1 MRAAFGGGLVDF
13 TDAALDRL
21 QNTYK
26 CSEGQ
31 LVEQDLAP
39 HKEIADRLHARG
51 MKAIYNVEAIW
62 INSGFNVNADI
73 SGYRGQLQAIK
84 NAGWDAAIS
93 EGLSEKQVSVIR
105 SIIPYI
111 NEGGE
116 MGENVYSGG
125 MYYRPLTMANGNY
138 LECYHFG
145 VNYDPAFSSASQS
158 TPDNMG
164 MTFMLYTTASLEMNP
179 GAMTNYVD
187 SLLNR
192 GVKIK
197 TMTFWVG
204 FGQSALNKLD
214 TNFNFL
220 WNALNNKY
228 GFTHEEVVQGDDED
242 MVVERATPAM
252 VTVGNDIYTFVRG
265 TEKSLWFQKNDDNW
279 INLKGQLASGVGAC
293 AAPDGSIHIVV
304 SGTDGYVWRILR
316 NADGTF
322 SSWAKSKNNGMIG

>member
-1 MRAAFGGGLVDF
+1 MV
-13 TDAALDRL
+13 
-21 QNTYK
+21 
-26 CSEGQ
+26 EGQ

-93 EGLSEKQVSVIR
+93 EGLSAKQVSVIR
-105 SIIPYI
+105 EYLPYI

-116 MGENVYSGG
+116 QGENVYSGG
-125 MYYRPLTMANGNY
+125 MYYRPTSMADGNY
-138 LECYHFG
+138 LECYHLG
-145 VNYDPAFSSASQS
+145 VNYDTAFTSANQS

-164 MTFMLYTTASLEMNP
+164 MTFMLYTTASLELDY
-179 GAMTNYVD
+179 GSLINYVD

-192 GVKIK
+192 GIKIK

-228 GFTHEEVVQGDDED
+228 NFTTTVEPQPIVTEEPKEIII
-242 MVVERATPAM
+242 MTEPIA
-252 VTVGNDIYTFVRG
+252 VTFNDIVYAFVVGQDHALWYRSLG
-265 TEKSLWFQKNDDNW
+265 PGNTEWTEFKSLGGYLNVAPSITVTSQALYAF
-279 INLKGQLASGVGAC
+279 IKGSGKEEALWVI
-293 AAPDGSIHIVV
+293 SL
-304 SGTDGYVWRILR
+304 T
-316 NADGTF
+316 ADGTW
-322 SSWAKSKNNGMIG
+322 SKWASLGGDIL

>member
-1 MRAAFGGGLVDF
+1 
-13 TDAALDRL
+13 
-21 QNTYK
+21 
-26 CSEGQ
+26 
-31 LVEQDLAP
+31 
-39 HKEIADRLHARG
+39 

-62 INSGFNVNADI
+62 INTGMNVGADI
-73 SGYRGQLQAIK
+73 SGYRPQLQAIK

-116 MGENVYSGG
+116 QGENVYSGG
-125 MYYRPLTMANGNY
+125 MYYRPFGMADGNY
-138 LECYHFG
+138 LECYHLG
-145 VNYDPAFSSASQS
+145 VNYDTAFTSANQS
-158 TPDNMG
+158 TPNNMG
-164 MTFMLYTTASLEMNP
+164 MTFMLYTTASLELDY
-179 GAMTNYVD
+179 GSLIRYID

-192 GVKIK
+192 GIKIK

-214 TNFNFL
+214 TNFHFL
-220 WNALNNKY
+220 WNALNKY
-228 GFTHEEVVQGDDED
+228 GFTREEVVQEDDD
-242 MVVERATPAM
+242 MAVERATPAM

-265 TEKSLWFQKNDDNW
+265 TNKALYCQKNDDNW
-279 INLKGQLASGVGAC
+279 INLHGGLASGVGAC

-304 SGTDGYVWRILR
+304 SGTDGYVWRILM

-322 SSWAKSKNNGMIG
+322 GAWSKNKMGGMIG